1 MDNIL
6 KEFKS
11 NLEKKLELNLSH
23 GKIFKGKFN
32 LTDTNQVHMGEF
44 LKEIKNAYG
53 VKNKNEIKGI
63 YKIYIKRPNED
74 NELFYIGI
82 SKSSVYDRLKR
93 HYKKY
98 NKSEIEGSPKR
109 YTFFRQLHD
118 DNNEVTIE
126 IIRIE
131 GKEKLNYLFLIEE
144 LLTLI
149 EEPKYILDINNEV
162 KVNSESVQND

>member
-1 MDNIL
+1 
-6 KEFKS
+6 
-11 NLEKKLELNLSH
+11 
-23 GKIFKGKFN
+23 
-32 LTDTNQVHMGEF
+32 TNQVHMGEF
-44 LKEIKNAYG
+44 LKEIKSTYG

-118 DNNEVTIE
+118 DNNEAPNAISGEVVKGE
-126 IIRIE
+126 
-131 GKEKLNYLFLIEE
+131 LNE
-144 LLTLI
+144 
-149 EEPKYILDINNEV
+149 
-162 KVNSESVQND
+162 